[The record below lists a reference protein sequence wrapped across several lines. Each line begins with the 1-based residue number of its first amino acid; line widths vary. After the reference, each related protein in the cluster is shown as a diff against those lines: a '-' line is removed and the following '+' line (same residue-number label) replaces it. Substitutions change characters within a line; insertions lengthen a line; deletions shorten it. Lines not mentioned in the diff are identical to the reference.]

1 MRVYAWLLGTLLTTA
16 STYAA
21 EIAVRSAGLSRA
33 ATALRAAADPTA
45 GTPIWYGGMLRPI
58 TIETYSYPRPL
69 LTLRTL
75 DRSSGN
81 TPCARSRQLVR
92 HAIAID

>member
-45 GTPIWYGGMLRPI
+45 DAPIWYGGVLKPI

-69 LTLRTL
+69 LTLRAL
-75 DRSSGN
+75 DRLSE
-81 TPCARSRQLVR
+81 TTRCARSGQLLR